1 PSRPQTA
8 PLPAPA
14 NLRSS
19 KPEPLSEPATPPDQP
34 RPPPNP
40 AGSRIKGAASDPTSE
55 MGPLI
60 DKPNV
65 ERVNRMVEEALAE
78 GARAVVRG
86 GPVTDGPLA
95 RGAFY
100 RPSLI
105 EVTDPKMTIVSYGAA
120 GGTRA
125 VEQLRL
131 VMAELQVA
139 TVRAQV
145 ALSLFADFEN
155 FSEFTPGAHHM
166 KSLDTMLDQ
175 LVAWSNALAPLRTG

>member
-1 PSRPQTA
+1 MSS
-8 PLPAPA
+8 PL
-14 NLRSS
+14 
-19 KPEPLSEPATPPDQP
+19 ATDGGCSGRLAERLGNVKVGP
-34 RPPPNP
+34 
-40 AGSRIKGAASDPTSE
+40 ASDPTSE

-78 GARAVVRG
+78 GARA
-86 GPVTDGPLA
+86 VTDGPLA